1 MRGVS
6 NILLSCLT
14 SKIQDE
20 GLEGLKVVC
29 HCEDSNIRNVRSERP
44 GLSPGEAM
52 VSTGKQQMASGY
64 SHTQRRIFLKAQ
76 LMCL

>member
-20 GLEGLKVVC
+20 GFEGSFATVKTL
-29 HCEDSNIRNVRSERP
+29 IYI
-44 GLSPGEAM
+44 M
-52 VSTGKQQMASGY
+52 
-64 SHTQRRIFLKAQ
+64 
-76 LMCL
+76 